1 MNYRFVKKHSFF
13 RKMESVPL
21 NAETK
26 GPKET
31 VSKGIRFTNYIKN
44 LVDQEL
50 QFSKS
55 IEYCGRTKEFS
66 VSGFAAALKIPRRTK
81 KYNFVSNFIVFFSFK
96 KVVKVGTKKS
106 RKGEL

>member
-1 MNYRFVKKHSFF
+1 
-13 RKMESVPL
+13 MESVPL
-21 NAETK
+21 NTETK

-31 VSKGIRFTNYIKN
+31 VSKAIRFTNYIKN

-66 VSGFAAALKIPRRTK
+66 ISGFAAALLIPRRTK
-81 KYNFVSNFIVFFSFK
+81 KYNFVSNFIFLSVSK
-96 KVVKVGTKKS
+96 KVAKVGIKKS
-106 RKGEL
+106 TKGEL